1 MNAKQDSV
9 TAVHANESDCKA
21 ILQFVNKANTDM
33 SHYMVLDPFS
43 IVQNGKVKG
52 RLIRQMLFDG
62 RYNVYQL
69 NNNTGEYCG
78 ILITA
83 EGKALK
89 GRSMSLIFYLL
100 DQELCIEGVQQRTHG
115 DGSRVIIISGE
126 SDALNIE
133 KFGFYKLES
142 IPLANGHLDYYF
154 LDL

>member
-62 RYNVYQL
+62 RYN
-69 NNNTGEYCG
+69 
-78 ILITA
+78 
-83 EGKALK
+83 
-89 GRSMSLIFYLL
+89 S
-100 DQELCIEGVQQRTHG
+100 
-115 DGSRVIIISGE
+115 
-126 SDALNIE
+126 
-133 KFGFYKLES
+133 
-142 IPLANGHLDYYF
+142 
-154 LDL
+154 